1 MTQLWSGIK
10 PTTSPVR
17 AGGYDY
23 TLFNKI
29 KSRDIPESRLVQ
41 LLVNLGQMRHL
52 NNLVETDK
60 TF

>member
-1 MTQLWSGIK
+1 M
-10 PTTSPVR
+10 VR
-17 AGGYDY
+17 NQTHHLPNDGWGDMIMHC
-23 TLFNKI
+23 LIKI
-29 KSRDIPESRLVQ
+29 KSKDIPESRLVQ